1 MTFYKVSYKTQFLAF
16 DKGAFHFKTANLAF
30 FILIPH
36 FQFHL
41 ALSVVVSPVTLLLY
55 TATMILLNLLKV
67 SKRYRLVQLCYITE
81 IFKEWDLRGQQGK
94 KRVGSLYQSPSE
106 GFLVSF
112 ELFMPES
119 SQCWEIPHKLSDLV
133 KVYDLNCGFFSIG
146 CNAVDCEYQVFIFH
160 SEVQDKMLA

>member
-1 MTFYKVSYKTQFLAF
+1 MAF

-112 ELFMPES
+112 ELFMPTSCLELHYEKWKLGTHS
-119 SQCWEIPHKLSDLV
+119 PQHYNQCWKTHSLNHIP
-133 KVYDLNCGFFSIG
+133 
-146 CNAVDCEYQVFIFH
+146 
-160 SEVQDKMLA
+160 